1 MGVSRFSV
9 IVALLLLLGLPGIG
23 WAASPAATQP
33 ANGSVAVIRLSGEV
47 DDYSRDAL
55 FRRFREAQAAGAK
68 TVILEIDTYGG
79 LVTSG
84 LDISQFLR
92 GQTALHTVAFVNH
105 KADSAGAMIA
115 MACDEIVMAPGS
127 WLGDSAPIMRDQ
139 AGNLMGLPL
148 AERAKLQSPVLRDF
162 EASAKRNGYSLVVA
176 EAMVRVETS
185 VYLIRNDQGVEKA
198 VDQAEYQRLTAGGEW
213 QPATGVNNPVD
224 GPETLLT
231 VGPDLAGRLGLSK
244 GVANSPQDLAAE
256 RGYTIVADLTPS
268 FGDHIVEA
276 LNSSMARFVLL
287 VVFMLSLYIA
297 LHAPGHGAAEAVAIV
312 SLGLLTAVP
321 LLTGY
326 AQWWEIGLIL
336 AGLVLCAFEIFV
348 FPGHGVSLIL
358 GFLMVL
364 FGLVMTFAGK
374 EPGPSWLPSMAST
387 WHHLE
392 RGLFVVVAAMAAS
405 LVGGAYIRRFLPKLP
420 LFRRLIL
427 TQVSGGTVPSP
438 AGPAMKAGDD
448 VWPFLGTIGITASDL
463 KPGGVVRFPYGADTR
478 TAPVVSAAGFV
489 PAGTRVV
496 VQEARGNRIVV
507 RTA

>member
-1 MGVSRFSV
+1 MSVQRLVV
-9 IVALLLLLGLPGIG
+9 IVALLLVPGLPGVG
-23 WAASPAATQP
+23 RAASAATQP
-33 ANGSVAVIRLSGEV
+33 SGGPAAVIRLSGEV

-79 LVTSG
+79 LATSA

-92 GQTALHTVAFVNH
+92 GQTAVHTIAFVNN
-105 KADSAGAMIA
+105 KAISAGAMIA

-127 WLGDSAPIMRDQ
+127 VLGNCAPIKFDQ
-139 AGNLMGLPL
+139 SGNMEGLPP
-148 AERAKLQSPVLRDF
+148 AERAKQQSPILRDF
-162 EASAKRNGYSLVVA
+162 EDNAKKNGYSLAAA

-185 VYLIRNDQGVEKA
+185 VYLVRNEQGVEKA
-198 VDQAEYQRLTAGGEW
+198 VDQPEYQRLTASGEW
-213 QPATGVNNPVD
+213 QPATGVSNPVD

-244 GVANSPQDLAAE
+244 GIAQSPQALAAD

-268 FGDHIVEA
+268 FGDHLIEA
-276 LNSSMARFVLL
+276 LNSGTARFVLL
-287 VVFMLSLYIA
+287 VVFMLSLYVAI
-297 LHAPGHGAAEAVAIV
+297 HAPGHGAAEAIAII
-312 SLGLLTAVP
+312 SLGLLVGVP

-326 AQWWEIGLIL
+326 AQWWEIGLIITGL
-336 AGLVLCAFEIFV
+336 ALCAFEIFV
-348 FPGHGVSLIL
+348 FPGHGVSLVT
-358 GFLMVL
+358 GFLLVL

-374 EPGPSWLPSMAST
+374 DPGPSWLPTTAET
-387 WHHLE
+387 WHHL
-392 RGLFVVVAAMAAS
+392 RNGFFVVVGAMAAS
-405 LVGGAYIRRFLPKLP
+405 LVGGAYLQRFLPKLP

-427 TQVSGGTVPSP
+427 TQVSGGTVPTP
-438 AGPAMKAGDD
+438 AGPPMKAGDD
-448 VWPFLGTIGITASDL
+448 VWPFLGTVGVAASDL

-489 PAGTRVV
+489 PEGTRVV

>member
-1 MGVSRFSV
+1 MSVPRPGV

-23 WAASPAATQP
+23 RAAFPATQP
-33 ANGSVAVIRLSGEV
+33 SAGPAAVIRLSGEV
-47 DDYSRDAL
+47 DDYNRDAL
-55 FRRFREAQAAGAK
+55 FRRFRAAEAAGAK
-68 TVILEIDTYGG
+68 TIILEIDTYGG

-92 GQTALHTVAFVNH
+92 GQSAVHTVAFVNS
-105 KADSAGAMIA
+105 KAISAGAMIA

-127 WLGDSAPIMRDQ
+127 VLGDCAPIMLDQ
-139 AGNLMGLPL
+139 TGHMQGLPL
-148 AERAKLQSPVLRDF
+148 AERAKLQSPILRDF
-162 EASAKRNGYSLVVA
+162 EDSAKKNGYSPAVA

-185 VYLIRNDQGVEKA
+185 VYLVRNDRGVEKA

-213 QPATGVNNPVD
+213 QPATGISNPVD

-231 VGPDLAGRLGLSK
+231 IGPDLAGRLGLSK
-244 GVANSPQDLAAE
+244 GLAKSPQDLAAQ
-256 RGYTIVADLTPS
+256 RGYMVVADLTPS
-268 FGDHIVEA
+268 VGDHLVEA

-287 VVFMLSLYIA
+287 VVFMLSLYVAI
-297 LHAPGHGAAEAVAIV
+297 HAPGHGAAEAIAIV
-312 SLGLLTAVP
+312 SLGLLVGVP

-326 AQWWEIGLIL
+326 AQWWEIGLII
-336 AGLVLCAFEIFV
+336 AGLALCAFEIFV

-358 GFLMVL
+358 GFLLVL

-374 EPGPSWLPSMAST
+374 EPGPSWLPTMAST

-392 RGLFVVVAAMAAS
+392 RGLFVVVGAMVAS
-405 LVGGAYIRRFLPKLP
+405 LVAGAYLQRFLPKLP

-427 TQVSGGTVPSP
+427 TQVSGGTVPTP
-438 AGPAMKAGDD
+438 AGPPMKAGED
-448 VWPFLGTIGITASDL
+448 VWPFLGTVGVAASDL

-478 TAPVVSAAGFV
+478 TAPVISAAGFV
-489 PAGTRVV
+489 SAGTRVV

>member
-1 MGVSRFSV
+1 MSVQRLAV
-9 IVALLLLLGLPGIG
+9 IVALLLVPGLPGVG
-23 WAASPAATQP
+23 RAASAATQP
-33 ANGSVAVIRLSGEV
+33 SGASAAVIRLSGEV
-47 DDYSRDAL
+47 DDFSRDAL

-92 GQTALHTVAFVNH
+92 GQTAVHTIAFVNS
-105 KADSAGAMIA
+105 KAISAGAMIA

-127 WLGDSAPIMRDQ
+127 VLGDCAPIVLDQ
-139 AGNLMGLPL
+139 SGHMQGLPL
-148 AERAKLQSPVLRDF
+148 AERAKLQSPILRDF
-162 EASAKRNGYSLVVA
+162 EDSAKKNGYSLAAA

-185 VYLIRNDQGVEKA
+185 VYLVRNEQGVEKA
-198 VDQAEYQRLTAGGEW
+198 VDQPEYQRLVASGEW
-213 QPATGVNNPVD
+213 QPASGVSNPVD

-244 GVANSPQDLAAE
+244 GIVPSPQALAAD

-268 FGDHIVEA
+268 FGDHLIEA
-276 LNSSMARFVLL
+276 LNSGMARFVLL
-287 VVFMLSLYIA
+287 VVFMLSLYVAI
-297 LHAPGHGAAEAVAIV
+297 HAPGHGAAEAIAIV
-312 SLGLLTAVP
+312 SLGLLVGVP

-326 AQWWEIGLIL
+326 AQWWEIGLIITGL
-336 AGLVLCAFEIFV
+336 ALCAFEIFV
-348 FPGHGVSLIL
+348 FPGHGVSLVT
-358 GFLMVL
+358 GFLLVL

-374 EPGPSWLPSMAST
+374 DPGPSWLPTSAAT
-387 WHHLE
+387 WHHL
-392 RGLFVVVAAMAAS
+392 RNGFFVVIGAMAAS
-405 LVGGAYIRRFLPKLP
+405 LVGGAYLQRFLPKLP

-427 TQVSGGTVPSP
+427 TQVSGGTVPTP
-438 AGPAMKAGDD
+438 AGPPMKAGDD
-448 VWPFLGTIGITASDL
+448 VWPFLGTVGVASSDL

-489 PAGTRVV
+489 PEGTRVV

-507 RTA
+507 RKA